1 VKGIIIL
8 VSLVIIVQMA
18 YMAAAQPSGV
28 WVLTNTTTDNRYTEV
43 CGHPTNGVA
52 TCTPSTIGG
61 GSVANSY
68 TSRVN
73 NSEDYATFSY
83 TATWTVPPSVMT
95 PGMKLNFGLGATIDR
110 RQSGIDLGS
119 GVSTGMQYEIGD
131 GSWNYMQDNAHI
143 SVGTG
148 SPTHLASSTFNWDVP
163 DGNIGDVLKIRAL
176 TAGAYVVDTYYTYT
190 YQAASSQPATAT
202 NAPPQQLVVDHV
214 AIIPSLSAPSS
225 LINNDV
231 VFTIPSNRNMSPLP
245 ITFNVQVTGS
255 GNSQVPDG
263 TSVHFDL
270 IDMGMDGRDD
280 IADASITPRDAVTT
294 NSEVT
299 LTFTPPTDAYWK
311 SHNPSA
317 VDTSLNTMRIVATCG
332 GKEWIYKM
340 EMKPYPEP
348 SIGSS
353 RSTTG
358 STTGST
364 TF

>member
-28 WVLTNTTTDNRYTEV
+28 WVLTDTTTDNRYTEV

-52 TCTPSTIGG
+52 TCTPSAIGA

-95 PGMKLNFGLGATIDR
+95 PGMKLNFGLGSTIDR
-110 RQSGIDLGS
+110 QQSGIDLGS
-119 GVSTGMQYEIGD
+119 SVSTGMQYEIGD

-143 SVGTG
+143 GVGTG
-148 SPTHLASSTFNWDVP
+148 SPTHIASSTFNWDVP
-163 DGNIGDVLKIRAL
+163 DGNVGDVLKIRAL
-176 TAGAYVVDTYYTYT
+176 TSGAYVVDTYYTYT
-190 YQAASSQPATAT
+190 YKAAGSQPATAT
-202 NAPPQQLVVDHV
+202 TAPPQQLVVDHI
-214 AIIPSLSAPSS
+214 AIVPSSSAPAS
-225 LINNDV
+225 LIDNDV
-231 VFTIPSNRNMSPLP
+231 VNTIPSNRNMSPLP

-255 GNSQVPDG
+255 VDSQVPDG
-263 TSVHFDL
+263 TPVHFDL
-270 IDMGMDGRDD
+270 IDMGLNGRDNL
-280 IADASITPRDAVTT
+280 ADASITPRDAVTT

-299 LTFTPPTDAYWK
+299 LTFTPPTNAYWQ
-311 SHNPSA
+311 SHDPST
-317 VDTSLNTMRIVATCG
+317 VDTTLNTMRIVATCG
-332 GKEWIYKM
+332 GKEWIYKVVI
-340 EMKPYPEP
+340 KPYQEP
-348 SIGSS
+348 STGER

-358 STTGST
+358 STT
-364 TF
+364 F